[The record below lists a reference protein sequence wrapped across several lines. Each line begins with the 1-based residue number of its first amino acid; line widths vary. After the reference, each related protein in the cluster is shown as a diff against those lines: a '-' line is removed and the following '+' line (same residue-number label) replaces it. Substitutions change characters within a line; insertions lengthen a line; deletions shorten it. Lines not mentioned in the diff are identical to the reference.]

1 MLYIIFYTLYIY
13 IIYNILYIIYCIW
26 YNIYYILYYIYII
39 LYSVFI
45 LYYIV
50 LYCILLYF
58 IIFYYILLYFIILYF
73 ILHTCDT
80 IVFLVSRHT
89 YNMNNAYFVRIWFMR
104 PGVFQTGG
112 WSNRLWDDKPCPSW
126 FPRVGT
132 WSILEVLRA
141 LWNPWHISPGSED
154 RHCGV
159 SSGWAGTWGIYFQDL
174 TRGLHLK
181 INLLKWHALAWTK
194 MLDGAVRWCWSQLA
208 VSNID
213 VPIRKESGPADSD
226 GMISS
231 WHLDGPWWSPSDVPV
246 VGATGIGCI
255 QHPFV
260 SYPFR
265 PLFKYPIYIYII
277 SLLSLLAS
285 HLHAWTQDCAESIN

>member
-1 MLYIIFYTLYIY
+1 MYLYYI
-13 IIYNILYIIYCIW
+13 ILYIILYIV
-26 YNIYYILYYIYII
+26 YYI
-39 LYSVFI
+39 I

-50 LYCILLYF
+50 FYYILLYFIIFYYILFYYILLYF
-58 IIFYYILLYFIILYF
+58 IIFYYILLYFIT
-73 ILHTCDT
+73 HTCDT

-112 WSNRLWDDKPCPSW
+112 WSNRLWDDKPCPSR

-159 SSGWAGTWGIYFQDL
+159 SSGWAGTWGIYFQDP

-213 VPIRKESGPADSD
+213 VSIRKESGPADSD

-260 SYPFR
+260 S
-265 PLFKYPIYIYII
+265 LQTVVQISDIYIYIYPYFHCLHPI
-277 SLLSLLAS
+277 SMPERKIVL
-285 HLHAWTQDCAESIN
+285 N